1 MVFAASGL
9 GRGVGSRGSNDGGY
23 MAFSAMI
30 SEIWEILGEYPVA
43 VLAFALV
50 QVACAIIALLIL

>member
-1 MVFAASGL
+1 
-9 GRGVGSRGSNDGGY
+9 